1 MNRTTSEDP
10 NRDGVTEV
18 PGPLLLPTDRPRRT
32 TTPCPTAAEHLRL
45 PESCAGALDAYAAG
59 EGIGSETVLLACFT
73 ALGFRYTG
81 QTAFAVTTAPGA
93 SVGVTVDGDAT
104 LSSLA
109 HAVRASAAGGPSTV
123 AFHTGAGASHADGS
137 EAGTDGG
144 APVGE
149 GHELALYVHRD
160 AGRLDAEVH
169 YDESL
174 FDAATAR
181 HVLGHYT
188 KLLTAALAAPD
199 QAIATLALLTP
210 DEQHTILVDWNATA
224 TDLAYE
230 GCLHHRFEE
239 RAALSP
245 DAVALVHGA
254 ERWSFARI
262 DTAANQLARHLRQSG
277 VAPGTRVGLCLDRSS
292 DLLVS
297 LLAVLK
303 TGAAYVPLDPGY
315 PAQRLA
321 TMVEGAGCVAMV
333 SRSDLAANLGAAVDT
348 GHTPLVLVDRD
359 AHLIDA
365 QTPERPDI
373 HVTPDDLCYVI
384 FTSGSTGRPK
394 PIALRHRGVLNN
406 LADLNTRYGV
416 GPGDSVLALS
426 SPSFDMSVY
435 ELVGMPLAGGTVVLP
450 DRERIKDPA
459 HWAEL
464 LTAHGV
470 TVWNSAPALLDL
482 LTAHAEQ
489 DGATAFPALRLAMLG
504 GDWIPVTLPDRVRRI
519 APDLRFIA
527 LGGATESSIHSTL
540 YEVMDTDPSWTSI
553 PYGRP
558 MANQRTYIL
567 DPAGH
572 PVPVGVPGD
581 LHLAGIGL
589 AQGYLNQPE
598 RTAERFLDWSHG
610 PVTSERLYRTGDL
623 ARYRRDGQ
631 IELLGRMDFQ
641 VKVNGLRIELG
652 EVEARLREHP
662 EVKDA
667 VVAAQPDAVGD
678 RQLVGYVVLR
688 EPAALDSAGLR
699 CYLGELLP
707 AYMVPA
713 AMVVLD
719 SLPLSANGKL
729 DRKALP
735 APEEAA
741 EAAADAGDAPRGPWE
756 QRIAEVWQQTLGV
769 ADISRDADFFALG
782 GDSMKAVRSIGKI
795 GAPLKWAD
803 LYRHPVLKDLAA
815 HMERLTAEAA
825 R

>member
-10 NRDGVTEV
+10 NRDSVAEV
-18 PGPLLLPTDRPRRT
+18 PGPLLLPTDRPRSRT
-32 TTPCPTAAEHLRL
+32 APRPTAVERLRL
-45 PESCAGALDAYAAG
+45 PDSCAHALDSYVAR
-59 EGIGSETVLLACFT
+59 EGIESDAVLLACFT
-73 ALGFRYTG
+73 ALGHRYTG
-81 QTAFAVTTAPGA
+81 QSAFAVTTVPGS
-93 SVGVTVDGDAT
+93 SVSAAVDAEAT
-104 LSSLA
+104 LSTLSRA
-109 HAVRASAAGGPSTV
+109 ARAGVRGGPSTV
-123 AFHTGAGASHADGS
+123 AFC
-137 EAGTDGG
+137 TDG
-144 APVGE
+144 VLDHQ
-149 GHELALYVHRD
+149 GHELVLYVHRD
-160 AGRLDAEVH
+160 ATSLDAEVH
-169 YDESL
+169 YDEGL
-174 FDAATAR
+174 FDASTAR
-181 HVLGHYT
+181 YLLGHYAT
-188 KLLTAALAAPD
+188 LLAAGLAAPH
-199 QAIATLALLTP
+199 QSIATLALLTP
-210 DEQHTILVDWNATA
+210 DEQRKILLDWNATA
-224 TDLAYE
+224 ADLAYDS
-230 GCLHHRFEE
+230 CLHHRFEE
-239 RAALSP
+239 RAAQSP
-245 DAVALVHGA
+245 DAVALAHGT
-254 ERWSFARI
+254 ERWTFGRI
-262 DTAANQLARHLRQSG
+262 DTAANQLTHHLRELG
-277 VAPGTRVGLCLDRSS
+277 VGPGARVGLCLDRSS

-303 TGAAYVPLDPGY
+303 AGAAYVPLDPGY
-315 PAQRLA
+315 PEQRLA
-321 TMVEGAGCVAMV
+321 TMVAGAGCVAMV
-333 SRSDLAANLGAAVDT
+333 SRSDLAGNLGAAADA
-348 GHTPLVLVDRD
+348 GHAPLVLLDRD
-359 AHLIDA
+359 AHLVDKHA
-365 QTPERPDI
+365 PERPDVD
-373 HVTPDDLCYVI
+373 VTPDDLCYVI
-384 FTSGSTGRPK
+384 FTSGSTGHPK
-394 PIALRHRGVLNN
+394 PIALTHRGVLNN
-406 LADLNTRYGV
+406 LADLNSRYGV

-435 ELVGMPLAGGTVVLP
+435 ELVGMTLAGGTVVLP
-450 DRERIKDPA
+450 DRERTKDPA

-482 LTAHAEQ
+482 LATHAEQ
-489 DGATAFPALRLAMLG
+489 DRPTVFPALRLAMLG

-519 APDLRFIA
+519 APDLRFVA

-540 YEVMDTDPSWTSI
+540 YEVTRTDPAWTSI

-558 MANQRTYIL
+558 MANQRTYVL
-567 DPAGH
+567 DPAGQ

-610 PVTSERLYRTGDL
+610 PVRSERVYRTGDL
-623 ARYRRDGQ
+623 ARYRHDGQ

-688 EPAALDSAGLR
+688 DPAALDTAELR
-699 CYLGELLP
+699 DRLGELLP

-713 AMVVLD
+713 TMVVL
-719 SLPLSANGKL
+719 SALPLSANGKL

-735 APEEAA
+735 APDEATA
-741 EAAADAGDAPRGPWE
+741 PAAPDSGDAPRGPWE
-756 QRIAEVWQQTLGV
+756 LRIAEVWQETLGV
-769 ADISRDADFFALG
+769 DDVSRDADFFALG

-815 HMERLTAEAA
+815 HMERLTSQAA

>member
-10 NRDGVTEV
+10 NRDDATEMA
-18 PGPLLLPTDRPRRT
+18 GPLLLPTDRPRRRAA
-32 TTPCPTAAEHLRL
+32 PRPTAVERLRL

-59 EGIGSETVLLACFT
+59 EGMASEAVLSACFT
-73 ALGFRYTG
+73 ALGHRCTG
-81 QTAFAVTTAPGA
+81 QSAFAVSTSSGGSVSA
-93 SVGVTVDGDAT
+93 SVEAGAT
-104 LSSLA
+104 LSTLS
-109 HAVRASAAGGPSTV
+109 RAAGSGARSGPSTV
-123 AFHTGAGASHADGS
+123 AFCTEDGDLAG
-137 EAGTDGG
+137 
-144 APVGE
+144 P
-149 GHELALYVHRD
+149 GHELILFVRRD
-160 AGRLDAEVH
+160 AGSLDAEVH

-174 FDAATAR
+174 FDAEYAR
-181 HVLGHYT
+181 RFLGHYAT
-188 KLLTAALAAPD
+188 LLAAGLAAPD
-199 QAIATLALLTP
+199 RPIATLALLTP
-210 DEQHTILVDWNATA
+210 VEQTKILLDWNATA
-224 TDLAYE
+224 ADL
-230 GCLHHRFEE
+230 GDDSCLHHRFEE
-239 RAALSP
+239 RAAQSP
-245 DAVALVHGA
+245 DDVALVHGT
-254 ERWSFARI
+254 ERWTFGRV
-262 DTAANQLARHLRQSG
+262 DTAANRLAHHLRESG
-277 VAPGTRVGLCLDRSS
+277 ARSGTRVGLCLDRSS
-292 DLLVS
+292 DLLVA

-321 TMVEGAGCVAMV
+321 TMVDGAGCVVMV
-333 SRSDLAANLGAAVDT
+333 SRTDLAANLGAATDA
-348 GHTPLVLVDRD
+348 GHAPLVLLDQDASLVDGYS
-359 AHLIDA
+359 A
-365 QTPERPDI
+365 ERPDTD
-373 HVTPDDLCYVI
+373 VTPDELCYVI
-384 FTSGSTGRPK
+384 FTSGSTGHPK
-394 PIALRHRGVLNN
+394 PIALSHRGVLNN

-435 ELVGMPLAGGTVVLP
+435 EFVGMTLAGGTVVLP
-450 DRERIKDPA
+450 DRERTKDPA

-489 DGATAFPALRLAMLG
+489 EPATAFPALRLAMLG

-519 APDLRFIA
+519 APGLRFIA

-540 YEVMDTDPSWTSI
+540 YEVTRTDPAWTSI

-558 MANQRTYIL
+558 MANQRTYVL
-567 DPAGH
+567 DPAGQ

-598 RTAERFLDWSHG
+598 RTAERFFDWSHG
-610 PVTSERLYRTGDL
+610 PVQDERLYRTGDL
-623 ARYRRDGQ
+623 ARYRPDGQ
-631 IELLGRMDFQ
+631 LELLGRLDFQ

-667 VVAAQPDAVGD
+667 VVAARPGAAGD

-688 EPAALDSAGLR
+688 DPAALDTAGLLHH
-699 CYLGELLP
+699 LGELLP

-713 AMVVLD
+713 AVVVLD
-719 SLPLSANGKL
+719 ALPLNANGKL
-729 DRKALP
+729 DRTALP
-735 APEEAA
+735 APA
-741 EAAADAGDAPRGPWE
+741 EAAAPAASESGDAPRGPWE
-756 QRIAEVWQQTLGV
+756 QRIAEVWRATLGV
-769 ADISRDADFFALG
+769 DDVSRDADFFGLG

-815 HMERLTAEAA
+815 HLERLTSQAA
-825 R
+825 RQGVS